1 MYKITKT
8 IGDTETINLVF
19 DTVVLAKETFN
30 DLRYDEYIRF
40 KRLYESGIRKE
51 TREERVNGELIYSE
65 YKLSTPTFSVIIV
78 LQYIEN

>member
-1 MYKITKT
+1 MYKITKL
-8 IGDTETINLVF
+8 ICDTETINLVF
-19 DTVVLAKETFN
+19 DDADKAKEVFS
-30 DLRYDEYIRF
+30 DLHHDEWVRF

-65 YKLSTPTFSVIIV
+65 YKLSVPTFNIIIV